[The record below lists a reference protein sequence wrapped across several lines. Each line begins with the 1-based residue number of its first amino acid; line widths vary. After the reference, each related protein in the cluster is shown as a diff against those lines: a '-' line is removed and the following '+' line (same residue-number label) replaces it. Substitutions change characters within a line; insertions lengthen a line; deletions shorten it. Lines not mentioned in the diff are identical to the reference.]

1 MEEKLEKLYKEC
13 IDELEKIDI
22 HILDEKMY
30 GKIDI
35 NLSNKSPK
43 RYGCCKQECPDKK
56 YKKVRKYK
64 NRKVISYQK
73 FKLHHIYV
81 SRWVMEL

>member
-56 YKKVRKYK
+56 
-64 NRKVISYQK
+64 
-73 FKLHHIYV
+73 
-81 SRWVMEL
+81 

>member
-43 RYGCCKQECPDKK
+43 RYGCCK
-56 YKKVRKYK
+56 
-64 NRKVISYQK
+64 
-73 FKLHHIYV
+73 
-81 SRWVMEL
+81 

>member
-22 HILDEKMY
+22 HILDEKTY

-35 NLSNKSPK
+35 NLSNKSL
-43 RYGCCKQECPDKK
+43 
-56 YKKVRKYK
+56 
-64 NRKVISYQK
+64 ISLSFQSLVFVSFNTTSPFL
-73 FKLHHIYV
+73 FKIYV
-81 SRWVMEL
+81 VGKTFGNILLEIGLFGS